1 MINHSLLLFLG
12 YSAVIFIHYCY
23 VFKYLIYI
31 FVLDSIQNN
40 IKKLIMNDKSYTE
53 WRSMSDKSLMET
65 IGKFIQSHRL
75 NQNKSQSQIA
85 TIAGISRSTLS
96 LLERGEKVRI
106 DSFIQ
111 VLRVLDLL
119 YVMDVFK
126 VQDQI
131 SPIEYAKLKRNKRK
145 HASPKKIDNSKKEDL
160 GW

>member
-1 MINHSLLLFLG
+1 
-12 YSAVIFIHYCY
+12 
-23 VFKYLIYI
+23 
-31 FVLDSIQNN
+31 
-40 IKKLIMNDKSYTE
+40 MNDKSYTE
-53 WRSMSDKSLMET
+53 WKSMSDKSLMET

-75 NQNKSQSQIA
+75 NQNKSQNQVA
-85 TIAGISRSTLS
+85 TTAGISRSTLS
-96 LLERGEKVRI
+96 LLERGENVRI

-145 HASPKKIDNSKKEDL
+145 HASSKKVDNSKKEDL

>member
-1 MINHSLLLFLG
+1 
-12 YSAVIFIHYCY
+12 
-23 VFKYLIYI
+23 
-31 FVLDSIQNN
+31 
-40 IKKLIMNDKSYTE
+40 
-53 WRSMSDKSLMET
+53 MSDKSLLET

-75 NQNKSQSQIA
+75 NQNKSQNQVA
-85 TIAGISRSTLS
+85 TTAGISRSTLS

-131 SPIEYAKLKRNKRK
+131 SPIEYAKLKKNERK
-145 HASPKKIDNSKKEDL
+145 HASPKKVDNSKKEDL